1 MATYGKRLPKKR
13 CDSEQWREYLGF
25 AIPMSLP
32 YNTERNFRLLQSVAS
47 LLLRSREVIVYPLG
61 DRVVPLHFLLNH
73 EPRRGILVDIV
84 SGAPYVNRYPGFVS
98 IAKSLKH
105 LWYNVRITCG
115 VDLEF
120 YDSRGGCVKLRT
132 RQYNSSNGQLNS
144 SNGAVDCRRLD
155 EVERVTRNWAWNP
168 GGEATPYY
176 AAQFLAVPYED
187 IIEYIFDCISKHQ
200 ESLKAQGLWDYLN
213 PDYLEKASLAY
224 REHCIEGKECETVEW
239 ICVNE
244 KWCRSSDVEDGA
256 IALDGDIDKYI
267 LNRGPKIFR
276 DLSSKVGV
284 IGGLRVKIED
294 EPPFKKVV
302 YKIEPSPIVKILARY
317 HYKYFITKKNLL
329 F

>member
-1 MATYGKRLPKKR
+1 MPTYVKRLPKKR
-13 CDSEQWREYLGF
+13 CDSELWREYLAL

-61 DRVVPLHFLLNH
+61 DLVVPLHFLPNH

-98 IAKSLKH
+98 IAKSLEL

-115 VDLEF
+115 ASFEF
-120 YDSRGGCVKLRT
+120 YESRGGSVKARII
-132 RQYNSSNGQLNS
+132 RHNSSNGQHT
-144 SNGAVDCRRLD
+144 SNGAVDCRGLD
-155 EVERVTRNWAWNP
+155 EVEEVTRNWAWNP

-176 AAQFLAVPYED
+176 PAQFLAVPYED
-187 IIEYIFDCISKHQ
+187 IIEYIYDCVSEHQ
-200 ESLKAQGLWDYLN
+200 GLLKDLGLWDYLN
-213 PDYLEKASLAY
+213 PDYLEKAHLAY

-256 IALDGDIDKYI
+256 IAWDGNIYKFI
-267 LNRGPKIFR
+267 LNQAPKIYR

-284 IGGLRVKIED
+284 IAGLRVKIED
-294 EPPFKKVV
+294 KPPFKKIRYIV
-302 YKIEPSPIVKILARY
+302 EPSPIVKIQAIY
-317 HYKYFITKKNLL
+317 HYKYFITKKDILL
-329 F
+329 